1 MIQVNLKNDV
11 LYISFKGDKFKETLE
26 LVRKYKCLFNPPT
39 KEWIYKGKDYQILK
53 ELRYIDREITFNDS
67 LSKYLEEKREIKIF
81 KPSPINGQERDIEGL
96 NIKLFPH
103 QFGDVDF
110 LTSRSRALLA
120 STMGVGKTIGTIGA
134 LLYLKQ
140 LKYINNCLITAP
152 KSVLKEWKYMI
163 DNNTDYK
170 SNIIK
175 GSNRKFTYDNFF
187 NLISFD
193 SLSNDIYT
201 KLTKKDDPETWLKT
215 KNKLNEASKYDC
227 LIIDEA
233 HLCCNPKSLRSKALR
248 RLCKNIKYVY
258 CLTATPIVNTLDNM
272 YNIFNMFLVP
282 NIISYTEYRYK
293 YCVFGGWM
301 GNQVVGY
308 KNFDKFVQ
316 LIQPYTRRILKSQV
330 SDKFPK
336 KTESIRWIDLHK
348 EQMNFYNNVKKQLI
362 EIPYDHEKEIKI
374 KRAQELALISYL
386 KQACILTNLI
396 DNSTNYS
403 SKIDECLKI
412 IDEKIANKEKVVVYC
427 FYLKACEYLQSLLAK
442 KYGVLYLNSDNSK
455 DIDKIKEEFKKD
467 ENQVLIM
474 TKTGQVGLNLEMA
487 SCFIFLTLEWTH
499 ASLVQLY
506 SRIDRITQTKP
517 IEIIYLIANN
527 TYEERIFDIIN
538 YKKSLSENITDKLIS
553 LNKSEK
559 QLIMENI

>member
-1 MIQVNLKNDV
+1 MIQVSLKNNA
-11 LYISFKGDKFKETLE
+11 LYISFKGNKFTEILE
-26 LVRKYKCLFNPPT
+26 LVKRYQCKFNPPT
-39 KEWIYKGKDYQILK
+39 KEWIYKDKDYQILS
-53 ELRYIDREITFNDS
+53 ELKYIDKEIIFDDN
-67 LSKYLEEKREIKIF
+67 LSKTLEEKREVRIF
-81 KPSPINGQERDIEGL
+81 KPSPIEGQERKIEGL

-120 STMGVGKTIGTIGA
+120 STMGVGKTIGTIA
-134 LLYLKQ
+134 SLLYLKQ
-140 LKYINNCLITAP
+140 LKYINNCLIIAP
-152 KSVLKEWKYMI
+152 KSVLKEWKNMI

-170 SNIIK
+170 SNVIK

-201 KLTKKDDPETWLKT
+201 KLSKKQDPEAWLKV
-215 KNKLNEASKYDC
+215 KNKLNEASQYNC
-227 LIIDEA
+227 LVIDEA
-233 HLCCNPKSLRSKALR
+233 HLCCNPKSQRSKAIR

-258 CLTATPIVNTLDNM
+258 CLTATPIVNTLDNI
-272 YNIFNMFLVP
+272 YNIFNLFLIP
-282 NIISYTEYRYK
+282 NLISYTEYRYK
-293 YCVFGGWM
+293 YCVLGGWM
-301 GNQVVGY
+301 GNQVIGY

-316 LIQPYTRRILKSQV
+316 LIQPYTRRILKSQI

-348 EQMNFYNNVKKQLI
+348 EQMKFYNNVKEQLI
-362 EIPYDHEKEIKI
+362 KLPNDYEKEIKI
-374 KRAQELALISYL
+374 KKAQELALISYL

-412 IDEKIANKEKVVVYC
+412 IDEKIANNEKVVVYC
-427 FYLKACEYLQSLLAK
+427 FYLKACEYLKSLLEK

-455 DIDKIKEEFKKD
+455 NIDKIKEEFKKD
-467 ENQVLIM
+467 ENKVLIM

-538 YKKSLSENITDKLIS
+538 YKKGLSENITDKLIS
-553 LNKSEK
+553 LTKNENK
-559 QLIMENI
+559 LIMENI